1 MAARFLG
8 RYARLLFRVTT
19 QAPAARQPPSANRM
33 IGLYGTQ
40 CCALVSERS
49 FCKGGVMEKDEGFTG
64 GPFRTKLDETVDNA
78 TVPEEILKAWK
89 QHRGD
94 ANQAARTL
102 LMWTKL
108 KQKTNEKFQPN
119 TSSAMDSRLQDMM
132 NTINKHIPAVWNNTL
147 VSILR
152 AMWVIGLPNTDPV
165 FKSIQTEV
173 MWRLRR
179 LTPKQLAFLAYWG
192 TNQTLR
198 QDVATVNA
206 VLKQLELRWTEIS
219 DAKTVSML
227 IAKGQHMSPTL
238 MDRLED
244 TALALA
250 ESFTAEEIRKVCVSL
265 AAMGRRSVP
274 LLRALSFH
282 LLQRPPSEFSTQLIL
297 DMGFSYGKLSFHQP
311 QVLQRL
317 AAELMPK
324 VSQLTSSDVTR
335 FAKSLGFLKWLHVP
349 LFEAF
354 VEHYM
359 EHSKKYSI
367 PQLCNLL
374 MTFARLDFKSS
385 KGEQFFGKVHPV
397 LESSLSGLEPFLR
410 TDVAWSLCVLQQV
423 RPHYLTPLLQRDH
436 AATLSEGSL
445 HRAENYRLKL
455 LHLAATLHLE
465 HPESPETAGT
475 SSIMNAVPHT
485 ASSSSPSSL
494 QSSLREALHTLVD
507 GRAELYRI
515 GVNTVYGWT
524 IEGEM
529 LIDCDNKPID
539 FSKMRAPH
547 LLGGG
552 GQQTL
557 PEGSRQIAF
566 LAWEFPNFSSKS
578 KDLLGRFSM
587 MKRHLQLAG
596 FILVDVPYYEWL
608 ELTTQRQKLAYLKD
622 KMGKAVAEDM
632 AK

>member
-1 MAARFLG
+1 MATRFLG
-8 RYARLLFRVTT
+8 RYARLLYRVTT

-40 CCALVSERS
+40 CCALVSKRS
-49 FCKGGVMEKDEGFTG
+49 FCKGVMAKDEVFTSA
-64 GPFRTKLDETVDNA
+64 PFRTELDEVLEKA
-78 TVPEEILKAWK
+78 TVPEEVLKAWE
-89 QHRGD
+89 QLGGD
-94 ANQAARTL
+94 SNQAARTL
-102 LMWTKL
+102 LVWTKL
-108 KQKTNEKFQPN
+108 MRKTKGKFQPTN
-119 TSSAMDSRLQDMM
+119 SSAMDSRLRDMM
-132 NTINKHIPAVWNNTL
+132 ETITKHIPTVWNNTL

-152 AMWVIGLPNTDPV
+152 AVWVIGLPNTDPV
-165 FKSIQTEV
+165 LKSIQTEV

-179 LTPKQLAFLAYWG
+179 LNPKQLAFLAEWG
-192 TNQTLR
+192 TVPTWR
-198 QDVATVNA
+198 QDVTIVNA

-227 IAKGQHMSPTL
+227 IAKGEHMSPAL

-250 ESFTAEEIRKVCVSL
+250 EGFTAEEIRKVCVSL
-265 AAMGRRSVP
+265 ASMGRRSVP
-274 LLRALSFH
+274 LLRALSYH
-282 LLQRPPSEFSTQLIL
+282 LLQRPSSEFSTQLIL
-297 DMGFSYGKLSFHQP
+297 DMGFSYGKLSFHQS
-311 QVLQRL
+311 QVLQRM
-317 AAELMPK
+317 AAELMPN
-324 VSQLTSSDVTR
+324 VSELTSSDVTR
-335 FAKSLGFLKWLHVP
+335 FAKSMGFLKWLHVP

-354 VEHYM
+354 VEHYV
-359 EHSKKYSI
+359 EHSEMYSI
-367 PQLCNLL
+367 LQLCNLL
-374 MTFARLDFKSS
+374 MTFARLDFQSG
-385 KGEQFFGKVHPV
+385 KGQQFFGKVHPV

-410 TDVAWSLCVLQQV
+410 TDVAWSLCVLQQA
-423 RPHYLTPLLQRDH
+423 RPHYLTPLLQQDH
-436 AATLSEGSL
+436 AAKLSEGSP

-465 HPESPETAGT
+465 HPESPKTADT

-485 ASSSSPSSL
+485 ASSSSLSSL
-494 QSSLREALHTLVD
+494 QSNLREALHTLVD
-507 GRAELYRI
+507 GRVELYQT

-524 IEGEM
+524 IEGEV
-529 LIDCDNKPID
+529 LIDFDNKPID

-566 LAWEFPNFSSKS
+566 LAWEFPNFSFKS
-578 KDLLGRFSM
+578 KNLLGRFSM

-608 ELTTQRQKLAYLKD
+608 ELKTQRQKLAYLKD